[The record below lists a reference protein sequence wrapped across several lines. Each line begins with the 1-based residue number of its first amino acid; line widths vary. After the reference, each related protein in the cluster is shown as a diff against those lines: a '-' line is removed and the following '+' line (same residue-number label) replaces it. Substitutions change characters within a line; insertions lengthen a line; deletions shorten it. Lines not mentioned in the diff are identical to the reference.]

1 MTAEFNRKI
10 NSEGG
15 TVKDVASITAGLSI
29 GFAIGAA
36 YWYTVGGFSCE
47 FARSAFAAAF
57 IGGFSIAW
65 HLVVRGLDRKGGE

>member
-1 MTAEFNRKI
+1 MK
-10 NSEGG
+10 S
-15 TVKDVASITAGLSI
+15 VAPISAGLSI
-29 GFAIGAA
+29 GFVIAAA
-36 YWYTVGGFSCE
+36 YWYAVGGFSCE

>member
-1 MTAEFNRKI
+1 M
-10 NSEGG
+10 
-15 TVKDVASITAGLSI
+15 KDVASITAGLSI

-47 FARSAFAAAF
+47 FARSAFAAAV

>member
-1 MTAEFNRKI
+1 M
-10 NSEGG
+10 
-15 TVKDVASITAGLSI
+15 KDVASITAGLSI

-47 FARSAFAAAF
+47 FARSAFAAAS

>member
-1 MTAEFNRKI
+1 M
-10 NSEGG
+10 
-15 TVKDVASITAGLSI
+15 KDVASITAGLSI

-65 HLVVRGLDRKGGE
+65 HLVVRGLGQKGGE